1 MFKEILLPV
10 DLQQTKLTTRAVSMA
25 KDIAERHAAAITVIT
40 VIPDFGMPM
49 VASFFPDDAM
59 EEAAEE
65 VRAELNRFIAEH
77 FDDPKKIKAYVETG
91 SPHKAVI
98 NYATKH
104 ATDLIIIPARAM
116 NISKALLGS
125 VSMHVVE
132 RAPCS
137 VMVVRP

>member
-1 MFKEILLPV
+1 
-10 DLQQTKLTTRAVSMA
+10 
-25 KDIAERHAAAITVIT
+25 
-40 VIPDFGMPM
+40 M

-77 FDDPKKIKAYVETG
+77 FDDAQKIKAYVETG
-91 SPHKAVI
+91 SPHKAII

-104 ATDLIIIPARAM
+104 GTDLIIIPARAM